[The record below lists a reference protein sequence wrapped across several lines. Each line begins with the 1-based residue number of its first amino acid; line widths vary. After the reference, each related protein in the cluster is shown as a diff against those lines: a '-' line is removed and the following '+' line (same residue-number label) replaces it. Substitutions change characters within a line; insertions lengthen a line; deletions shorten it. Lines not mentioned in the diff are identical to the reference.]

1 MSMRVVLNVQSLAP
15 PLTGIGRYTLEI
27 LRALSERECIDHL
40 HCFAE
45 WGWMSPARALQ
56 ETLSAG
62 CPTGIRPADALSPNP
77 ARTPIRRLAR
87 TVPGAYPLRRMIRR
101 MPGAYP
107 LRCKMRDL
115 AFLWRARSLGTAVYH
130 EPNYVLRPFH
140 GPRVLTVHDI
150 SHLRYPGFHPAERV
164 RHLEKRLPASLRQ
177 ADQVITVSMFS
188 KKEIVNVLG
197 VPPEKVTPIPL
208 GVDPACRPRNAGET
222 APFMDKWGLAHGR
235 YLLVVATME
244 PRKNLPRL
252 VRAFSELPETLR
264 RRFPL
269 VIAGAPGWGPRFHPA
284 ELPALEAKGQIR
296 RLGYV
301 SDGELPLLYAGAG
314 GFAFPSLY
322 EGFGLPPLEALASG
336 VPVLAAGV
344 ASLPE
349 VVGDAALLVNPEDTA
364 DIRRGLH
371 RLLTDADFRARA
383 GRAGPVQAA
392 GFTWDK
398 CVTDTIAVYARA
410 LGREI

>member
-15 PLTGIGRYTLEI
+15 PLTGIGRYTLQI
-27 LRALSERECIDHL
+27 LRALSASERIDQL

-45 WGWMSPARALQ
+45 WGWMNPDRVLHD
-56 ETLSAG
+56 TLSTG
-62 CPTGIRPADALSPNP
+62 CPAVTAAGYWSQTPT
-77 ARTPIRRLAR
+77 RTRLRRMVRA
-87 TVPGAYPLRRMIRR
+87 VPGAYPLRCR
-101 MPGAYP
+101 
-107 LRCKMRDL
+107 MRDL
-115 AFLWRARSLGTAVYH
+115 AFLWRARSLGAAVYH

-140 GPRVLTVHDI
+140 GSRVLTVHDI
-150 SHLRYPGFHPAERV
+150 SHLRYPGFHPVERV

-188 KKEIVNVLG
+188 KKELVGVLG
-197 VPPEKVTPIPL
+197 VPAEKVTAIPL

-222 APFMDKWGLAHGR
+222 APLLNKLGLEHGF

-244 PRKNLPRL
+244 PRKNVPRL
-252 VRAFSELPETLR
+252 VRAFADLPEAVR

-269 VIAGAPGWGPRFHPA
+269 VIAGAPGWGPRFHPP

-301 SDGELPLLYAGAG
+301 PDAELPLLYAGAG

-336 VPVLAAGV
+336 VPVLTASV

-364 DIRRGLH
+364 DIRDGLH

-383 GRAGPVQAA
+383 NHAGPKQAA

-398 CVTDTIAVYARA
+398 CATDTIAVYGRA
-410 LGREI
+410 LGGEI